1 MKVLFILTLFISSH
15 SYAIHCEWWQ
25 TEYSATVVDKHP
37 RQGTSGVK
45 EHPRKE
51 YCRDKW
57 KDADHHVKQF
67 KNGPIAGWSNKG
79 EVFKRWEQNEIQ
91 TVLEISPKLPV
102 WTEVKNY
109 FFRRAEKSIHNGNPA
124 TSELTQKS
132 IVLDDLFFKY
142 PDKLGAIGHETSHFL
157 FPKLSLVDR
166 SEFETLSGWDVEVKD
181 DKVYV
186 LPPKNPIKPD
196 SIIDKEEDFTNY
208 MELYISSPKQLKK
221 THPKMF
227 NFFSKRYPL

>member
-1 MKVLFILTLFISSH
+1 MKVFFILTLFISSH

-45 EHPRKE
+45 EHPRKK

-57 KDADHHVKQF
+57 KDADHHIKQF

-79 EVFKRWEQNEIQ
+79 EVFKKWKQNEIQ
-91 TVLEISPKLPV
+91 TLLEILPKLPV

-109 FFRRAEKSIHNGNPA
+109 FFRRAEKSIHKGNPA

-132 IVLDDLFFKY
+132 IVLYDLFFKY
-142 PDKLGAIGHETSHFL
+142 TDKLGAIGHETSLTIWSFI
-157 FPKLSLVDR
+157 SLR
-166 SEFETLSGWDVEVKD
+166 QTS
-181 DKVYV
+181 
-186 LPPKNPIKPD
+186 
-196 SIIDKEEDFTNY
+196 
-208 MELYISSPKQLKK
+208 
-221 THPKMF
+221 
-227 NFFSKRYPL
+227 